1 MVKPILSKEL
11 RCNMDKAERIKDN
24 IYYYYFDG
32 NIYKL
37 MQNINFSEIKI
48 TSTRKLIVNYK
59 DFVIR
64 KNNYIIFERKDK
76 FDEVIKILNKEEF
89 DEYLKQN
96 VVEIK
101 TDTTFITKDELKKF
115 FKKNIDDI
123 TYLYTDKNVYK
134 LRDKNGQTTKYNLYS
149 IRIGNNAYTK
159 NVLVE

>member
-1 MVKPILSKEL
+1 
-11 RCNMDKAERIKDN
+11 MDKAEKIKDN
-24 IYYYYFDG
+24 IYYYLYDG
-32 NIYKL
+32 NIYQL
-37 MQNINFSEIKI
+37 MQNTYFSEIKI
-48 TSTRKLIVNYK
+48 TSARKSIISYK
-59 DFVIR
+59 DFVI
-64 KNNYIIFERKDK
+64 KKKNYIIFERKDK
-76 FDEVIKILNKEEF
+76 FDEVLKVLNKEEF

-115 FKKNIDDI
+115 LQENIDDI

-134 LRDKNGQTTKYNLYS
+134 LRDKNGKATKYNLYS

>member
-1 MVKPILSKEL
+1 MI
-11 RCNMDKAERIKDN
+11 
-24 IYYYYFDG
+24 
-32 NIYKL
+32 
-37 MQNINFSEIKI
+37 
-48 TSTRKLIVNYK
+48 
-59 DFVIR
+59 
-64 KNNYIIFERKDK
+64 
-76 FDEVIKILNKEEF
+76 
-89 DEYLKQN
+89 LKQN

-115 FKKNIDDI
+115 LQKNIDDI